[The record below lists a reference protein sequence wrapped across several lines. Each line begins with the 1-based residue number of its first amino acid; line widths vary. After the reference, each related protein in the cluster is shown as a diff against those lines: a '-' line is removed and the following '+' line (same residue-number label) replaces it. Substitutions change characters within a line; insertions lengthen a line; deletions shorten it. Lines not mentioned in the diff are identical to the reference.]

1 MKTRKKTRQ
10 IFQRSMTAK
19 NVAEETLNRS
29 TQVAFQINCFIF
41 ALVNIQII
49 E

>member
-1 MKTRKKTRQ
+1 MEKSKKNRKEFRISATD
-10 IFQRSMTAK
+10 K
-19 NVAEETLNRS
+19 NVWEETLNRS
-29 TQVAFQINCFIF
+29 RGWAFQINCFIF